1 MYKLSQEPEVY
12 LDDSGEDLGSAGWE
26 AGAEE

>member
-1 MYKLSQEPEVY
+1 MYKLTQEPEVY
-12 LDDSGEDLGSAGWE
+12 LDDSGEDLGSATRE

>member
-12 LDDSGEDLGSAGWE
+12 LDDSGEDLGSTGWE